1 MPPEPAS
8 IRTSPFRAIEFFS
21 GVGGW
26 RYALGE
32 MGNVVAAYDISEVA
46 NAVYSHNFGDSPIVR
61 ELATVGAKEII
72 SLGANAW
79 LMSPPCQPFCRM
91 GETGGLKDAR
101 SAAFLRLMDLLTEI
115 RPEHFVLENV
125 EGFLESDAYA
135 LLAQKLDEAGLRW
148 RSFSLC
154 PTQFGI
160 PNRRP
165 RVYVVASVNG
175 VSDATPPSI
184 EPNSLDNYLDPEA
197 DGDEDLYIAKEEV
210 ARHGPGL
217 DIVGSESKR
226 SACFIGGYGKRF
238 VGSGSFLETPKGIR
252 RFSPMEISRLM
263 GYPPSFGFPDG
274 VPLVKQYKLLGNGL
288 NIEVAK
294 WAVERLRHLQNSFR
308 AH

>member
-1 MPPEPAS
+1 MPPEPAP
-8 IRTSPFRAIEFFS
+8 ILTSSFRAIEFFS
-21 GVGGW
+21 GIGGW

-32 MGNVVAAYDISEVA
+32 MGNMVAAYDISEVA
-46 NAVYSHNFGDSPIVR
+46 NAAYSHNFGDTPIVR
-61 ELATVGAKEII
+61 ELATVGADEII

-91 GETGGLKDAR
+91 GEADGLGDAR

-115 RPEHFVLENV
+115 RPKHFVLENV
-125 EGFLESDAYA
+125 EGFLESDAHA
-135 LLAQKLDEAGLRW
+135 LLVQRLDGAGLKW
-148 RSFSLC
+148 RSFTLC

-175 VSDATPPSI
+175 VLDGIPPPI
-184 EPNSLDNYLDPEA
+184 EPVALDNYLDPDA
-197 DGDEDLYIAKEEV
+197 DGDEGLYLTEEEE

-217 DIVGSESKR
+217 DIVGPESKR

-238 VGSGSFLETPKGIR
+238 VGSGSFLKTPRGIR
-252 RFSPMEISRLM
+252 RFSPMEIGRLM
-263 GYPPSFGFPDG
+263 GYPPSFGFPPN

-288 NIEVAK
+288 NIEVARWVVGK
-294 WAVERLRHLQNSFR
+294 LTVDS
-308 AH
+308 

>member
-1 MPPEPAS
+1 MPPEPTP
-8 IRTSPFRAIEFFS
+8 ILTSPFRAIEFFS

-26 RYALGE
+26 RYALGLIGE
-32 MGNVVAAYDISEVA
+32 VSAAYDISDVA

-61 ELATVGAKEII
+61 ELATIGAKEII

-91 GETGGLKDAR
+91 GDAGGLEDAR

-115 RPEHFVLENV
+115 RPKHFVLENV
-125 EGFLESDAYA
+125 EGFLESDAHA
-135 LLAQKLDEAGLRW
+135 LLAQRLDEAGLQW
-148 RSFSLC
+148 RSFTLC

-175 VSDATPPSI
+175 VPDATPPSI
-184 EPNSLDNYLDPEA
+184 EPIALGNYLDPDA
-197 DGDEDLYIAKEEV
+197 DGNESLYLSDEEE

-217 DIVGSESKR
+217 DMVGPESKR
-226 SACFIGGYGKRF
+226 SACFIGGYGKCF
-238 VGSGSFLETPKGIR
+238 VGSGSFLKTPRGIR
-252 RFSPMEISRLM
+252 RFSPVEIGRLM
-263 GYPPSFGFPDG
+263 GYPPSFRFPAT

-288 NIEVAK
+288 NIEVAR
-294 WAVERLRHLQNSFR
+294 WAVAQLTIDS
-308 AH
+308 